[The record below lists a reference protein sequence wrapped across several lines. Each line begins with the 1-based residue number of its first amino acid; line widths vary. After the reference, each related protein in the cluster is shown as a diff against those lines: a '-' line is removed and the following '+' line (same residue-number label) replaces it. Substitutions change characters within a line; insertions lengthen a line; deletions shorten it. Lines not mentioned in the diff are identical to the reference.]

1 MFEAMGIRM
10 KTLGVVDNDR
20 FALCALKAYLDQT
33 LDGITLAWMTEHAN
47 TAIARCVTGE
57 RPDVLLVDMSMGDI
71 DGVSVIRTIRE
82 RDRHTSLVAMT
93 SFPLD
98 EYAADAAT
106 AGAQA
111 IVSKNDLQGLQDT
124 IRLAATGGM
133 GSFEGLRFP
142 TAAQAFARILR
153 EPKTGIARLSGRE
166 IEIIELCR
174 QGNTSTLI
182 AERTGL
188 TVASVNTYLQRA
200 CEKLGAKNRVQL
212 VSMWLELSRPRH

>member
-1 MFEAMGIRM
+1 MGIRM

-47 TAIARCVTGE
+47 TAIARCMTGE

-82 RDRHTSLVAMT
+82 SLVAMT

-124 IRLAATGGM
+124 IRLAATGGT

-142 TAAQAFARILR
+142 TATQAFARILR

-200 CEKLGAKNRVQL
+200 CEKLGARNRVQL

>member
-57 RPDVLLVDMSMGDI
+57 RPDVLLVDMSRGDI
-71 DGVSVIRTIRE
+71 DGVPVIRTIRE

-124 IRLAATGGM
+124 IRLAATGGA
-133 GSFEGLRFP
+133 SFPDRRP
-142 TAAQAFARILR
+142 
-153 EPKTGIARLSGRE
+153 GIRTDPPGAE
-166 IEIIELCR
+166 N
-174 QGNTSTLI
+174 GN
-182 AERTGL
+182 
-188 TVASVNTYLQRA
+188 
-200 CEKLGAKNRVQL
+200 
-212 VSMWLELSRPRH
+212 RPS

>member
-1 MFEAMGIRM
+1 
-10 KTLGVVDNDR
+10 
-20 FALCALKAYLDQT
+20 
-33 LDGITLAWMTEHAN
+33 
-47 TAIARCVTGE
+47 
-57 RPDVLLVDMSMGDI
+57 
-71 DGVSVIRTIRE
+71 
-82 RDRHTSLVAMT
+82 MT

-124 IRLAATGGM
+124 IRLAATGGT

-200 CEKLGAKNRVQL
+200 CEKLGARNRVQL

>member
-1 MFEAMGIRM
+1 MPLTSGKISKPSTLTNG
-10 KTLGVVDNDR
+10 KTYRKRIN
-20 FALCALKAYLDQT
+20 
-33 LDGITLAWMTEHAN
+33 
-47 TAIARCVTGE
+47 
-57 RPDVLLVDMSMGDI
+57 
-71 DGVSVIRTIRE
+71 
-82 RDRHTSLVAMT
+82 
-93 SFPLD
+93 
-98 EYAADAAT
+98 AADAAM

-111 IVSKNDLQGLQDT
+111 IVSKNDPQGLQDT
-124 IRLAATGGM
+124 IRLAATGGT

-174 QGNTSTLI
+174 QGDTSTLI

-200 CEKLGAKNRVQL
+200 CEKLGARNRVQL

>member
-1 MFEAMGIRM
+1 MGIRM

-47 TAIARCVTGE
+47 TAIARCMTGE

-124 IRLAATGGM
+124 IRLAATGGT

-142 TAAQAFARILR
+142 TAA
-153 EPKTGIARLSGRE
+153 
-166 IEIIELCR
+166 
-174 QGNTSTLI
+174 
-182 AERTGL
+182 
-188 TVASVNTYLQRA
+188 
-200 CEKLGAKNRVQL
+200 
-212 VSMWLELSRPRH
+212 

>member
-98 EYAADAAT
+98 EYAADRKST
-106 AGAQA
+106 
-111 IVSKNDLQGLQDT
+111 
-124 IRLAATGGM
+124 RLN
-133 GSFEGLRFP
+133 S
-142 TAAQAFARILR
+142 
-153 EPKTGIARLSGRE
+153 SH
-166 IEIIELCR
+166 
-174 QGNTSTLI
+174 S
-182 AERTGL
+182 
-188 TVASVNTYLQRA
+188 S
-200 CEKLGAKNRVQL
+200 
-212 VSMWLELSRPRH
+212 

>member
-1 MFEAMGIRM
+1 MGIRM
-10 KTLGVVDNDR
+10 KILGVVDNDG
-20 FALCALKAYLDQT
+20 FALYALKAYLDQT

-47 TAIARCVTGE
+47 TAIARCMTGE

-82 RDRHTSLVAMT
+82 RDRRTSLVAMT

-106 AGAQA
+106 
-111 IVSKNDLQGLQDT
+111 
-124 IRLAATGGM
+124 GGT

-174 QGNTSTLI
+174 QGDTSTLI

-200 CEKLGAKNRVQL
+200 CEKLGARNRVQL

>member
-1 MFEAMGIRM
+1 MGIRM

-20 FALCALKAYLDQT
+20 FTLCALKAYLDQT

-47 TAIARCVTGE
+47 TAIARCMTGE

-82 RDRHTSLVAMT
+82 RDRRTSLV
-93 SFPLD
+93 
-98 EYAADAAT
+98 AADAAT

-124 IRLAATGGM
+124 IRLAATGGT

-200 CEKLGAKNRVQL
+200 CEKLGARNRVQL

>member
-1 MFEAMGIRM
+1 MGIRM

-124 IRLAATGGM
+124 IRLAATGGT

-174 QGNTSTLI
+174 QATRPHSSPNGPGSPWRASTPTCSVP
-182 AERTGL
+182 ARSSGPRT
-188 TVASVNTYLQRA
+188 
-200 CEKLGAKNRVQL
+200 
-212 VSMWLELSRPRH
+212 VSSWCRCGSN

>member
-111 IVSKNDLQGLQDT
+111 IVSKNDQARRHGRHGIFRGASFPDRRPG
-124 IRLAATGGM
+124 IRTDPPGA
-133 GSFEGLRFP
+133 EN
-142 TAAQAFARILR
+142 
-153 EPKTGIARLSGRE
+153 
-166 IEIIELCR
+166 
-174 QGNTSTLI
+174 GN
-182 AERTGL
+182 
-188 TVASVNTYLQRA
+188 
-200 CEKLGAKNRVQL
+200 
-212 VSMWLELSRPRH
+212 RPS